1 MQNFVNFFGQTIR
14 TQSAFYIPAGDGKVN
29 DHYKNKKYGITGN
42 KALSYSQVAEI
53 LSNALGRRITY
64 VNITEE
70 DARKAIKKMG
80 MEEWLI
86 DALIEFYNVIKSGDA
101 SQSTAVVEQITGRKP
116 ISFEQFVRDY
126 SSTCTTISNI

>member
-1 MQNFVNFFGQTIR
+1 
-14 TQSAFYIPAGDGKVN
+14 
-29 DHYKNKKYGITGN
+29 
-42 KALSYSQVAEI
+42 
-53 LSNALGRRITY
+53 
-64 VNITEE
+64 
-70 DARKAIKKMG
+70 MG

-126 SSTCTTISNI
+126 SSSIN